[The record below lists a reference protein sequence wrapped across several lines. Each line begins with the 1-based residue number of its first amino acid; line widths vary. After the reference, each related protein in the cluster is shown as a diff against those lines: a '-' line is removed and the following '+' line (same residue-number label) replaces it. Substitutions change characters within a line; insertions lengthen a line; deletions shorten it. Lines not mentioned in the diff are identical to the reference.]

1 MGEKPKGERLK
12 GKVAIV
18 FGAGQTPGPNIGNGR
33 ACAIL
38 YAREGAHV
46 ACVDLDL
53 AAAAETQRMIERDGG
68 RAIVLQADVT
78 REVDCK
84 AAIEACV
91 AAFGPI
97 DILHNNVGGA
107 PDDKLDP
114 AELDEACIDKAMAL
128 NFKSVVFA
136 SKAVLPSMRARQTG
150 CIINISSMAAVCSGQ
165 PVMYSASKLA
175 LHGLTQQMAMAY
187 AQDGVRVNSIMPG
200 LLDTPV
206 AVEGVA
212 RRFNIEAEVV
222 RKQRDARV
230 PLRHKQGSAWDVANA
245 AVFLASDEANF
256 ITGVVLP
263 VDGGQTIRIG

>member
-1 MGEKPKGERLK
+1 MGERLK

-18 FGAGQTPGPNIGNGR
+18 FGAGQTPGPNVGNGR

-38 YAREGAHV
+38 YAREGARV

-53 AAAAETQRMIERDGG
+53 AAAEETLSMIAGEGG
-68 RAIVLQADVT
+68 QGIALQADVT
-78 REVDCK
+78 REKDCREAVD
-84 AAIEACV
+84 ACV
-91 AAFGPI
+91 AAFGPV

-114 AELDEACIDKAMAL
+114 ADLEEACIDNTMAL

-136 SKAVLPSMRARQTG
+136 SRAVLPSMRERHTG
-150 CIINISSMAAVCSGQ
+150 SIINISSLAAVCSGQ

-175 LHGLTQQMAMAY
+175 LHSLTHQMALAY
-187 AQDGVRVNSIMPG
+187 AADGVRVNAIMPG

-212 RRFNIEAEVV
+212 KRFNMDAMGL
-222 RKQRDARV
+222 RQQRDARV

-245 AVFLASDEANF
+245 ALFLASDEAGF

-263 VDGGQTIRIG
+263 VDGGQSARIG